1 MRTAGLVRCPSW
13 VNRVVLTV
21 RRSLPVYPDTQTF
34 SESVGMS
41 QTCPEAELNA
51 GALTSINQARS
62 ANQYVWRDRQ
72 AEASRCPHVDHQL
85 RAMKGLDG

>member
-1 MRTAGLVRCPSW
+1 
-13 VNRVVLTV
+13 
-21 RRSLPVYPDTQTF
+21 
-34 SESVGMS
+34 MS